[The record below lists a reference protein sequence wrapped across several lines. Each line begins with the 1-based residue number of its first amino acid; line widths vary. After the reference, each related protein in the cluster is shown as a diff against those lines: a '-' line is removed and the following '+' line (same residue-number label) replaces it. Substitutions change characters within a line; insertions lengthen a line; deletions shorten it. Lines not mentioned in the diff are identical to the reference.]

1 MNTGGTGGGAAAR
14 AFVLHE
20 LGVAAGALPWAALAA
35 SARERGHPTAEDLER
50 AVTELVE
57 AELVAFAATTL
68 RPGRRGSLLA
78 ASLVQE
84 NLETRW
90 LARQLEVH
98 AVLPS
103 TNERVLEG
111 AARGAARGLTVACE
125 LQTAGRGRR
134 GRSFASAPGLGV
146 WCSALLD
153 SPQDPA
159 TAPRLSLICG
169 LAVVAAI
176 RDETGAAA
184 RLKWPNDVLLGG
196 RKVCGI
202 LVEARSSGGRLR
214 PVAGVGVNVHH
225 HPGDFPVEVQGSAG
239 SLEGQTR
246 CRVLR
251 SRFLARLLGELE
263 RLLDEE
269 AAHELDLPA
278 RFTPHD
284 ELAGREVSVDL
295 DGERLR
301 GRARGIAPDGSL
313 LLETAGAGVR
323 AVRFGDATL
332 VDGPSAN
339 ATHSSTC

>member
-1 MNTGGTGGGAAAR
+1 
-14 AFVLHE
+14 VLHA

-35 SARERGHPTAEDLER
+35 SAREQGHPTAQDLER
-50 AVTELVE
+50 AVAELVE
-57 AELVAFAATTL
+57 AELVALSATTL
-68 RPGRRGSLLA
+68 RPGERGSLLA

-134 GRSFASAPGLGV
+134 GRSFVSDPGLGV

-153 SPQDPA
+153 SPQDLA

-184 RLKWPNDVLLGG
+184 RLKWPNDVRLGG

-202 LVEARSSGGRLR
+202 LVEARSSGGWLR

-225 HPGDFPVEVQGSAG
+225 RPGDFPRELRGSAG
-239 SLEGQTR
+239 SLEEQTG

-251 SRFLARLLGELE
+251 SRFLARLLGTLE
-263 RLLDEE
+263 RHLDAE

-278 RFTPHD
+278 RFALHD
-284 ELAGREVSVDL
+284 ELAGREVGIDL
-295 DGERLR
+295 DGERLC
-301 GRARGIAPDGSL
+301 GQARGIAPDGSL
-313 LLETAGAGVR
+313 LLETSGAGVR

-332 VDGPSAN
+332 VDAPPANVAHPS
-339 ATHSSTC
+339 TS